1 MTDSAS
7 CTDFTLGLSAERPTR
22 AGPLRHAA
30 GEYLPRHLHRL
41 AFATVVL
48 GGAYEEAGDAGRHR
62 AAAGSVLLHRPYE
75 HHLDRVEACGAE
87 VIVIPLGV
95 AWPGASYGQLRDPDA
110 IARLAGQDPLA
121 AGAELLEKFQT
132 GQPSAADW
140 PDLLAGALRADP
152 ALSIAAW
159 ASEQGLSFGSVSR
172 GFQQRYGV
180 TPATYRLTQ
189 RVHHAIEALVRSDEP
204 LAAVA
209 VTCGFTDQ
217 AHMTHA
223 VQRITS
229 LTPLAL
235 RQSWSVARLQC
246 GHKRGGA
253 DGPSTKS
260 SRPSLRRASA
270 R

>member
-1 MTDSAS
+1 VADAAS
-7 CTDFTLGLSAERPTR
+7 CTNFTLGLPAERPTR
-22 AGPLRHAA
+22 AGPLWHAA

-87 VIVIPLGV
+87 VIVIPLG
-95 AWPGASYGQLRDPDA
+95 ATWPAASYGQLRDPDA
-110 IARLAGQDPLA
+110 IARLAGLDPLA
-121 AGAELLEKFQT
+121 AGAELLEKFQRE
-132 GQPSAADW
+132 QPSAADW
-140 PDLLAGALRADP
+140 PDLLAGALREDP
-152 ALSIAAW
+152 ALPIAAW
-159 ASEQGLSFGSVSR
+159 ASEQGLNFGSVSR

-189 RVHHAIEALVRSDEP
+189 RAHHAIEALVRSDEP

-209 VTCGFTDQ
+209 VSCGFTDQ
-217 AHMTHA
+217 AHMTRA

-229 LTPLAL
+229 LTPRAL
-235 RQSWSVARLQC
+235 RQSWSVVRLHG
-246 GHKRGGA
+246 GHKRAGA
-253 DGPSTKS
+253 DRPSTQIN
-260 SRPSLRRASA
+260 RPSLRRVSA